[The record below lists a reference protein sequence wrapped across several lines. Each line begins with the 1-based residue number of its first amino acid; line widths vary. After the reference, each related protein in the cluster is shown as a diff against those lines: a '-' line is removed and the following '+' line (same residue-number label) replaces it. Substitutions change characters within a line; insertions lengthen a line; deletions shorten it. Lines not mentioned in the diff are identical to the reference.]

1 MLSKIKKSMIVNGK
15 FLLAPLLGGLAAVF
29 IASGCGT
36 WNKGTTGPGAVNTPT
51 TTPTLATTAT
61 LTNTATAT
69 ATSTPT
75 GTPAVAACPNPAAVD
90 LGTAANY
97 AILAET
103 GITDVPSSAV
113 TGDIANSGTATQIGI
128 TCAEVNGTIFE
139 IDGTGPLCFTQATA
153 AINIAVNDKSNAYT
167 TANGQADCVVELG
180 AGTLSGL
187 TLTRGTYVWAGN
199 VTIPTD
205 LHLDALG
212 DPNARWIFQIGGT
225 LTMASA
231 MSIILDNGALAQNIT
246 WTVADFTQIGTTA
259 HMEGTIIG
267 FSYIALQTG
276 ASINGRLLSHTQ
288 VTLDQNAVTLP

>member
-1 MLSKIKKSMIVNGK
+1 MFSRTIKLLSVANRK
-15 FLLAPLLGGLAAVF
+15 FLLMLLLATLPAIF

-36 WNKGTTGPGAVNTPT
+36 WNKGVTGPITATPT
-51 TTPTLATTAT
+51 V
-61 LTNTATAT
+61 
-69 ATSTPT
+69 T
-75 GTPAVAACPNPAAVD
+75 GTPTSVAACANPAAVD

-113 TGDIANSGTATQIGI
+113 TGNIANSGTGTQIGI
-128 TCAEVNGTIFE
+128 TCAEVNGTIYE

-153 AINIAVNDKSNAYT
+153 AINTAVLDKGNAYT
-167 TANGQADCVVELG
+167 TANGQADCVSELG

-246 WTVADFTQIGTTA
+246 CTVADFTQIGTTA

-267 FSYIALQTG
+267 YSYIALQTG

-288 VTLDQNAVTLP
+288 VTLDQNSITITP